1 MCNTWA
7 SEPWGHLYSTSSALP
22 VRFGA
27 FQEDEGFTSVGS
39 VLEKA
44 AHQETVT
51 LEAAPNCSATPK
63 HSFCHQDEV
72 AGAIFWRTTCHRRGK
87 CEVEG
92 KDCSHT
98 AGVVE
103 QAKAWMA
110 QARMA
115 QALYHIGAP
124 RSHKHQLRGL
134 LGLWGHLDREE
145 IPELGVGLS

>member
-39 VLEKA
+39 VVGKA

-51 LEAAPNCSATPK
+51 LEAAPNCSVTPK

-72 AGAIFWRTTCHRRGK
+72 VGAIFWRTTCHRRGK
-87 CEVEG
+87 RGEAEG
-92 KDCSHT
+92 KECSRT

-110 QARMA
+110 QA
-115 QALYHIGAP
+115 LYHTGAP
-124 RSHKHQLRGL
+124 HSHEHQLCGL
-134 LGLWGHLDREE
+134 LGLWGNLDRERSLNWE
-145 IPELGVGLS
+145 VDSD